1 VAPKFGLDQCFCQSA
16 LFYLILKD
24 KYIGLKALL
33 NMVAKTQFGLEEV
46 LATELRN
53 IGASEVEAHNRAVSF
68 TGDLAIMYKANLW
81 LRTALK
87 VLVPIEKFRAKNET
101 ELYDGIKK
109 INWAEYLDKD
119 GRFVI
124 RTSLKSEFFNHS
136 QYVSLK
142 SKDAIADQFRDKFGV
157 RPSVDLTHPDL
168 SIDIHINKDEVTV
181 SLDSSSESLH
191 RRGYRT
197 DSTLAPINEVTAAG
211 MILLTG
217 WNGEGNYVDPMCGSG
232 TLLIEAAM
240 IAKNMP
246 PNLNRAQFGF
256 ERWKNYDPAL
266 FAQIRE
272 EAVAAIR
279 ESKASIFGSDKT
291 FKAIEIS
298 KENITR
304 AGLDED
310 IKVSNKRFEEVK
322 GPEGGGIMII
332 NPPYGE
338 RLPIEEIGAFYKM
351 MGDQMK
357 KEFDGYDVWVISSN
371 IPALKMTGLAPSK
384 KIMLYNGALE
394 CRYQKFEIYKGS
406 RREKAINN

>member
-1 VAPKFGLDQCFCQSA
+1 MSQ
-16 LFYLILKD
+16 
-24 KYIGLKALL
+24 L
-33 NMVAKTQFGLEEV
+33 NTTFAMVAKTQFGLEQI
-46 LATELRN
+46 LAEELRLL
-53 IGASEVEAHNRAVSF
+53 GAEEVEAHNRAVSF
-68 TGDLAIMYKANLW
+68 KGDLAVMYRANLC

-87 VLVPIEKFRAKNET
+87 VLVPINKFRASNET
-101 ELYDGIKK
+101 QLYDGIKK
-109 INWAEYLDKD
+109 INWGQYLEKD
-119 GRFVI
+119 GRLVI
-124 RTSLKSEFFNHS
+124 HTSLRSDIFTHS

-142 SKDAIADQFRDKFGV
+142 CKDAIVDQFREKHGE

-211 MILLTG
+211 MIMLTG
-217 WNGEGNYVDPMCGSG
+217 WNGEGNYYDPMCGSG
-232 TLLIEAAM
+232 TLLIEAGM
-240 IAKNMP
+240 IARNMP

-256 ERWKNYDPAL
+256 ERWKDFDPMIFSQVREDAI
-266 FAQIRE
+266 AQ
-272 EAVAAIR
+272 IR
-279 ESKASIFGSDKT
+279 ESKANIIGSDKT
-291 FKAIEIS
+291 YKAIDIS
-298 KENITR
+298 RENITR

-322 GPEGGGIMII
+322 GPEGGGLMII

-338 RLPIEEIGAFYKM
+338 RLPIDEIGAFYKM

-371 IPALKMTGLAPSK
+371 IAALKMTGLAPSK
-384 KIMLYNGALE
+384 KIQLFNGALE
-394 CRYQKFEIYKGS
+394 CRYHKFEIYRGTRDKKKLAAQEEVDGDGERLGDVEKG
-406 RREKAINN
+406 

>member
-1 VAPKFGLDQCFCQSA
+1 
-16 LFYLILKD
+16 
-24 KYIGLKALL
+24 
-33 NMVAKTQFGLEEV
+33 MVAKTQFGLEEV

-53 IGASEVEAHNRAVSF
+53 IGATDVEVHNRAVSF
-68 TGDLAIMYKANLW
+68 TGDLRIMYKANLW

-87 VLVPIEKFRAKNET
+87 VLLPIEKFKAKNET
-101 ELYDGIKK
+101 QLYDGIKK
-109 INWAEYLDKD
+109 IKWDDYLDKE

-124 RTSLKSEFFNHS
+124 RTSLKSDFFNHS

-142 SKDAIADQFRDKFGV
+142 SKDAIADQFRDKYGI

-181 SLDSSSESLH
+181 SLDSSAESLH

-266 FAQIRE
+266 FAQVRE

-279 ESKASIFGSDKT
+279 ESKATIFGSDKT

-298 KENITR
+298 RENITR

-394 CRYQKFEIYKGS
+394 CRFHKFEIYKGS
-406 RREKAINN
+406 RREKVNTD

>member
-1 VAPKFGLDQCFCQSA
+1 
-16 LFYLILKD
+16 
-24 KYIGLKALL
+24 
-33 NMVAKTQFGLEEV
+33 MVAKTQFGLEEV

-53 IGASEVEAHNRAVSF
+53 IGATDVEVHNRAVSF
-68 TGDLAIMYKANLW
+68 TGDLRIMYKANLW

-87 VLVPIEKFRAKNET
+87 VLLPIEKFRAKNET
-101 ELYDGIKK
+101 QLYDGIKK
-109 INWAEYLDKD
+109 IKWDDYLDKE

-124 RTSLKSEFFNHS
+124 RTSLKSDFFNHS

-142 SKDAIADQFRDKFGV
+142 SKDAIADQFRDKYGI

-181 SLDSSSESLH
+181 SLDSSAESLH

-266 FAQIRE
+266 FAQVRE

-298 KENITR
+298 RENITR

-357 KEFDGYDVWVISSN
+357 KEFNGYDVWVISSN

-394 CRYQKFEIYKGS
+394 CRFHKFEIYKGT
-406 RREKAINN
+406 RREKVNTD

>member
-1 VAPKFGLDQCFCQSA
+1 
-16 LFYLILKD
+16 
-24 KYIGLKALL
+24 
-33 NMVAKTQFGLEEV
+33 MVAKTQFGLEEV

-53 IGASEVEAHNRAVSF
+53 IGATDVEVHNRAVSF
-68 TGDLAIMYKANLW
+68 TGDLRIMYKANLW

-87 VLVPIEKFRAKNET
+87 VLLPIEKFRAKNET
-101 ELYDGIKK
+101 QLYDGIKK
-109 INWAEYLDKD
+109 IKWDDYLDKE

-124 RTSLKSEFFNHS
+124 RTSLKSDFFNHS

-142 SKDAIADQFRDKFGV
+142 SKDAIADQFRDKYGI

-181 SLDSSSESLH
+181 SLDSSAESLH

-266 FAQIRE
+266 FAQVRE

-298 KENITR
+298 RENITR

-357 KEFDGYDVWVISSN
+357 KEFNGYDVWVISSN

-394 CRYQKFEIYKGS
+394 CRFHKFEIYKGS
-406 RREKAINN
+406 RREKVNTD

>member
-1 VAPKFGLDQCFCQSA
+1 
-16 LFYLILKD
+16 
-24 KYIGLKALL
+24 
-33 NMVAKTQFGLEEV
+33 MVAKTQFGLEEV

-53 IGASEVEAHNRAVSF
+53 IGATDVEVHNRAVSF
-68 TGDLAIMYKANLW
+68 TGDLGIMYKANLW

-87 VLVPIEKFRAKNET
+87 VLLPIEKFRAKNET
-101 ELYDGIKK
+101 QLYDGIKK
-109 INWAEYLDKD
+109 IKWDDYLDKE

-124 RTSLKSEFFNHS
+124 RTSLKSDFFNHS

-142 SKDAIADQFRDKFGV
+142 SKDAIADQFRDKYGI

-181 SLDSSSESLH
+181 SLDSSAESLH

-256 ERWKNYDPAL
+256 ERWKNYDPTL
-266 FAQIRE
+266 FAQVRE

-298 KENITR
+298 RENITR

-357 KEFDGYDVWVISSN
+357 KEFNGYDVWVISSN

-394 CRYQKFEIYKGS
+394 CRFHKFEIYKGT
-406 RREKAINN
+406 RREKVNTD

>member
-1 VAPKFGLDQCFCQSA
+1 
-16 LFYLILKD
+16 
-24 KYIGLKALL
+24 
-33 NMVAKTQFGLEEV
+33 MVAKTQFGLEQLLVE
-46 LATELRN
+46 ELRVL
-53 IGASEVEAHNRAVSF
+53 GAEKIEAHNRAVSF
-68 TGDLAIMYKANLW
+68 EGDLALMYRANLC

-87 VLVPIEKFRAKNET
+87 VLLPINKFKARNEDQ
-101 ELYDGIKK
+101 LYDGIKK
-109 INWAEYLDKD
+109 INWNQYLDKE
-119 GRFVI
+119 GRLVI
-124 RTSLKSEFFNHS
+124 RTSLKSELFNHS

-142 SKDAIADQFRDKFGV
+142 CKDAIVDQYRERFGV
-157 RPSVDLTHPDL
+157 RPSIDLTHPDL
-168 SIDIHINKDEVTV
+168 SIDIHINQDEVTV
-181 SLDSSSESLH
+181 SLDSSAESLH

-211 MILLTG
+211 MIMLTG
-217 WNGEGNYVDPMCGSG
+217 WNGEGNYYDPMCGSG

-246 PNLNRAQFGF
+246 PNLNRPQFGF
-256 ERWKNYDPAL
+256 ERWKNFDPMI
-266 FAQIRE
+266 FSQVRE
-272 EAVAAIR
+272 DAVAAMR
-279 ESKASIFGSDKT
+279 ESKANIIGSDKT

-298 KENITR
+298 RENITR

-322 GPEGGGIMII
+322 GPDGGGLMII

-357 KEFDGYDVWVISSN
+357 KEFNGFDVWVISSN
-371 IPALKMTGLAPSK
+371 IEALKKTGLAPSK

-394 CRYQKFEIYKGS
+394 CRYHKFEIYKGT
-406 RREKAINN
+406 RRTEFKTIDG

>member
-1 VAPKFGLDQCFCQSA
+1 
-16 LFYLILKD
+16 
-24 KYIGLKALL
+24 
-33 NMVAKTQFGLEEV
+33 MVAKTQFGLEEV

-53 IGASEVEAHNRAVSF
+53 IGATDVEVHNRAVSF
-68 TGDLAIMYKANLW
+68 TGDLRIMYKANLW

-87 VLVPIEKFRAKNET
+87 VLLPIEKFRAKNET
-101 ELYDGIKK
+101 QLYDGIKK
-109 INWAEYLDKD
+109 IKWDDYLDKE

-124 RTSLKSEFFNHS
+124 RTSLKSDFFNHS

-142 SKDAIADQFRDKFGV
+142 SKDAIADQFRDKYGI

-181 SLDSSSESLH
+181 SLDSSAESLH

-266 FAQIRE
+266 FAQVRE

-298 KENITR
+298 RENITR

-394 CRYQKFEIYKGS
+394 CRFHKFEIYKGS
-406 RREKAINN
+406 RREKVNTD

>member
-1 VAPKFGLDQCFCQSA
+1 
-16 LFYLILKD
+16 
-24 KYIGLKALL
+24 
-33 NMVAKTQFGLEEV
+33 MVAKTQFGLEAV

-53 IGASEVEAHNRAVSF
+53 IGATEVTPHNRAVSF
-68 TGDLAIMYKANLW
+68 TGDLSIMYKANLW

-87 VLVPIEKFRAKNET
+87 VLIPIEKFRAKNESQ
-101 ELYDGIKK
+101 LYDGIKK
-109 INWAEYLDKD
+109 INWDQYLDKE

-124 RTSLKSEFFNHS
+124 RTSLKSDFFNHS

-142 SKDAIADQFRDKFGV
+142 SKDAIADQFRDKYGV

-181 SLDSSSESLH
+181 SLDSSAESLH

-211 MILLTG
+211 MILLSG
-217 WNGEGNYVDPMCGSG
+217 WSGEGNYIDPMCGSG

-256 ERWKNYDPAL
+256 ERWKNYDPTL
-266 FAQIRE
+266 FAEVRA
-272 EAVAAIR
+272 EALASIR
-279 ESKASIFGSDKT
+279 ESKANILGSDKT

-298 KENITR
+298 RENITR

-322 GPEGGGIMII
+322 GPDGGGIMII

-351 MGDQMK
+351 MGDKMK

-384 KIMLYNGALE
+384 KITLYNGALE
-394 CRYQKFEIYKGS
+394 CRYHKFEIYKGT
-406 RREKAINN
+406 RREVPFNKNQSMIE

>member
-1 VAPKFGLDQCFCQSA
+1 
-16 LFYLILKD
+16 
-24 KYIGLKALL
+24 
-33 NMVAKTQFGLEEV
+33 MVAKTQFGLEEV

-53 IGASEVEAHNRAVSF
+53 IGATEVTPHNRAVSF
-68 TGDLAIMYKANLW
+68 TGDLSIIYKANLW

-87 VLVPIEKFRAKNET
+87 VLIPIEKFRAKNESQ
-101 ELYDGIKK
+101 LYDGIKK
-109 INWAEYLDKD
+109 INWDQYLDKE

-124 RTSLKSEFFNHS
+124 RTSLKSDFFNHS

-142 SKDAIADQFRDKFGV
+142 SKDAIADQFRDKYGV

-181 SLDSSSESLH
+181 SLDSSAESLH

-211 MILLTG
+211 MILLSG

-256 ERWKNYDPAL
+256 ERWKNYDPTL
-266 FAQIRE
+266 FAEVRA
-272 EAVAAIR
+272 EALASMR
-279 ESKASIFGSDKT
+279 ESKANILGSDKT

-298 KENITR
+298 RENITR

-322 GPEGGGIMII
+322 GPDGGGIMII

-338 RLPIEEIGAFYKM
+338 RLPIEEIGTFYKM

-357 KEFDGYDVWVISSN
+357 KEFNGYDVWVISSN

-384 KIMLYNGALE
+384 KIALYNGALE
-394 CRYQKFEIYKGS
+394 CRYHKFEIYKGT
-406 RREKAINN
+406 RRIIPFNKNESTVE

>member
-1 VAPKFGLDQCFCQSA
+1 
-16 LFYLILKD
+16 
-24 KYIGLKALL
+24 LL
-33 NMVAKTQFGLEEV
+33 
-46 LATELRN
+46 
-53 IGASEVEAHNRAVSF
+53 
-68 TGDLAIMYKANLW
+68 
-81 LRTALK
+81 
-87 VLVPIEKFRAKNET
+87 PIETFRAKNET
-101 ELYDGIKK
+101 QLYDGIKK
-109 INWAEYLDKD
+109 IKWDDYLDKE

-124 RTSLKSEFFNHS
+124 RTSLKSDFFNHS

-142 SKDAIADQFRDKFGV
+142 SKDAIADQFRDKYGI

-181 SLDSSSESLH
+181 SLDSSAESLH

-256 ERWKNYDPAL
+256 ERWKNYDPTL
-266 FAQIRE
+266 FAQVRE

-298 KENITR
+298 RENITR

-357 KEFDGYDVWVISSN
+357 KEFNGYDVWVISSN

-394 CRYQKFEIYKGS
+394 CRFHKFEIYKGT
-406 RREKAINN
+406 RREKVNTD

>member
-1 VAPKFGLDQCFCQSA
+1 
-16 LFYLILKD
+16 
-24 KYIGLKALL
+24 
-33 NMVAKTQFGLEEV
+33 MVAKTQFGLEEV

-53 IGASEVEAHNRAVSF
+53 IGATDVEVHNRAVSF
-68 TGDLAIMYKANLW
+68 TGDLRIMYKANLW

-87 VLVPIEKFRAKNET
+87 VLLPIEKFRAKNET
-101 ELYDGIKK
+101 QLYDGIKK
-109 INWAEYLDKD
+109 IKWDDYLDKE

-124 RTSLKSEFFNHS
+124 RTSLKSDFFNHS

-142 SKDAIADQFRDKFGV
+142 SKDAIADQFRDKYGI

-181 SLDSSSESLH
+181 SLDSSAESLH

-266 FAQIRE
+266 FAQVRE

-298 KENITR
+298 RENITR

-357 KEFDGYDVWVISSN
+357 KGFNGYDVWVISSN

-394 CRYQKFEIYKGS
+394 CRFHKFEIYKGT
-406 RREKAINN
+406 RREKVNTD

>member
-1 VAPKFGLDQCFCQSA
+1 MLAPKLGTDQCFCQSA

-142 SKDAIADQFRDKFGV
+142 TKDAIADQFRDKLGV
-157 RPSVDLTHPDL
+157 RPSVYITHPD
-168 SIDIHINKDEVTV
+168 
-181 SLDSSSESLH
+181 
-191 RRGYRT
+191 
-197 DSTLAPINEVTAAG
+197 
-211 MILLTG
+211 
-217 WNGEGNYVDPMCGSG
+217 
-232 TLLIEAAM
+232 
-240 IAKNMP
+240 
-246 PNLNRAQFGF
+246 
-256 ERWKNYDPAL
+256 
-266 FAQIRE
+266 
-272 EAVAAIR
+272 
-279 ESKASIFGSDKT
+279 
-291 FKAIEIS
+291 IS
-298 KENITR
+298 K
-304 AGLDED
+304 
-310 IKVSNKRFEEVK
+310 
-322 GPEGGGIMII
+322 
-332 NPPYGE
+332 
-338 RLPIEEIGAFYKM
+338 
-351 MGDQMK
+351 
-357 KEFDGYDVWVISSN
+357 
-371 IPALKMTGLAPSK
+371 
-384 KIMLYNGALE
+384 
-394 CRYQKFEIYKGS
+394 
-406 RREKAINN
+406 